1 MHVVGLVR
9 GHTTGGH
16 ADAMTASW
24 DIRADSPLLPIAAER
39 PRRARFSLPVPTSDE
54 PPPPVVGLLAGAVE
68 VDITPPPGLPKA
80 GYSRNAHTGTGFR
93 SRLRARVLHLR
104 SGRGSVALV
113 QCDLLGGSAVVQ
125 RLVARAVA
133 ERTDVPAAG
142 LAIGATHTHGGPGQF
157 LGTDFYNRFAS
168 NKPGFDAGW
177 AQDLATRIADGVV
190 EAVEQRRPA
199 RLAWGRAEVWGL
211 TRNRSLPSYVRNDG
225 ADPRRGAQ
233 RTYVSVNPD
242 LHLLRVDAEA
252 PDGGHE
258 PLAAVAVFSVHGTG
272 VPMRSSTYNAD
283 LWAYVTDEIGHRVE
297 RTHGR
302 RPLIGA
308 IEGTHADVAPALHPG
323 TAGHLEARRVGRA
336 VGARAAE
343 LYASL
348 DGQLRGEG
356 VRVACGLRE
365 VDLERSP
372 SIGGVTLPRRPAV
385 GAALVAGAFE
395 NETPVIHRV
404 PPFRPGVPRRR
415 SDRPQGGKRVLG
427 GPFQRLV
434 LPLSGFPRVLPLQVV
449 QVGEAAVVGLPF
461 ELTVES
467 GRRIA
472 DAVAAATGGHG
483 VEQVVVSSVANEY
496 SGYCTTPEEY
506 EEQRYEG
513 GHTLYGPRT
522 QPFLAAHAAQ
532 LAGEVVRAGLV
543 SALLP
548 DRPFDLHHRSYLP
561 SPSAAAS
568 DRAVTGPA
576 EFTDATSATDPVWEQ
591 AWTDVAPGGLRWDR
605 PLVRVEMAD
614 GHGDWRPAVAHGRPV
629 DDGGCDIEVVHLG
642 PGDQGHD
649 RYAARWWDPGFRAG
663 RRHRFVLV
671 AQGGRVEV
679 AGDAFD

>member
-1 MHVVGLVR
+1 V
-9 GHTTGGH
+9 GHTFGGH
-16 ADAMTASW
+16 THAMTGSW
-24 DIRADSPLLPIAAER
+24 DIRTDSPLLRIAADG
-39 PRRARFSLPVPTSDE
+39 PRRARFSLPVPG
-54 PPPPVVGLLAGAVE
+54 PAARPLMVRGLLAGAVE

-104 SGRGSVALV
+104 SGNGSVALV

-133 ERTDVPAAG
+133 GRTDVPAAG
-142 LAIGATHTHGGPGQF
+142 VSIGATHTHGGPGQF

-168 NKPGFDAGW
+168 NKPGFDAAW
-177 AQDLATRIADGVV
+177 AQELAARIAGGVV
-190 EAVEQRRPA
+190 AAVDQRRPA
-199 RLAWGRAEVWGL
+199 RLAWGRTEIWGL

-252 PDGGHE
+252 ADGGDE
-258 PLAAVAVFSVHGTG
+258 PLAALAVFSVHGTG
-272 VPMRSSTYNAD
+272 VPMRSPTYNAD
-283 LWAYVTDEIGHRVE
+283 LWAYVTDEFGHRVALS
-297 RTHGR
+297 HGR
-302 RPLIGA
+302 RPVVGA
-308 IEGTHADVAPALHPG
+308 VEGTHADVAPALHPG
-323 TAGHLEARRVGRA
+323 TAGHLEARRLGRA
-336 VGARAAE
+336 IGARAAE

-348 DGQLRGEG
+348 DGRLRGDD
-356 VRVACGLRE
+356 VAVACGLRE
-365 VDLERSP
+365 VDLGRSP
-372 SIGGVTLPRRPAV
+372 SIGDVTLPRRPAV

-415 SDRPQGGKRVLG
+415 TDRPQGGKRVLG
-427 GPFQRLV
+427 GPLQRLV
-434 LPLSGFPRVLPLQVV
+434 LPLSGFPRVLPVQVV
-449 QVGEAAVVGLPF
+449 RVGDAAIVGLPF
-461 ELTVES
+461 ELTVET

-472 DAVAAATGGHG
+472 DAVAAETRGHG
-483 VEQVVVSSVANEY
+483 VERVVVSSVANEY

-522 QPFLAAHAAQ
+522 QPFLAAHAAR
-532 LAGEVVRAGLV
+532 LAGEVVRDGLV
-543 SALLP
+543 GALLP
-548 DRPFDLHHRSYLP
+548 DRTFDLHYRSYLP
-561 SPSAAAS
+561 APFPPAVA
-568 DRAVTGPA
+568 RAVSGPA
-576 EFTDATSATDPVWEQ
+576 TFTDATSATDPVWEQ
-591 AWTDVAPGGLRWDR
+591 TWVDAAPGGLRWDA

-614 GHGDWRPAVAHGRPV
+614 GHGDWRPADAHGRPV

-642 PGDQGHD
+642 PGDQGHH

-663 RRHRFVLV
+663 RRHRFVL
-671 AQGGRVEV
+671 AAKEGRPEI
-679 AGDAFD
+679 AGDPFD

>member
-1 MHVVGLVR
+1 M
-9 GHTTGGH
+9 TG
-16 ADAMTASW
+16 SW
-24 DIRADSPLLPIAAER
+24 DIRADSPLLPIAADG
-39 PRRARFSLPVPTSDE
+39 PRRARFSLPVPGPAA
-54 PPPPVVGLLAGAVE
+54 PPPTVRGLLAGAVE

-104 SGRGSVALV
+104 SGNGSVALV

-133 ERTDVPAAG
+133 GRTDVPAAG
-142 LAIGATHTHGGPGQF
+142 VSIGATHTHGGPGQF

-168 NKPGFDAGW
+168 NKPGFDAAW
-177 AQDLATRIADGVV
+177 AQELAARIAGGVV
-190 EAVEQRRPA
+190 AAVDQRRPA
-199 RLAWGRAEVWGL
+199 RLAWGRTEVWGL

-252 PDGGHE
+252 ADGGDE
-258 PLAAVAVFSVHGTG
+258 PLAALAVFSVHGTG
-272 VPMRSSTYNAD
+272 VPMRSPTYNAD
-283 LWAYVTDEIGHRVE
+283 LWAYVTDEIGHRVA
-297 RTHGR
+297 RSHGR
-302 RPLIGA
+302 RPVVGA
-308 IEGTHADVAPALHPG
+308 VEGTHADVAPALHPG
-323 TAGHLEARRVGRA
+323 TAGHLEARRLGRA
-336 VGARAAE
+336 IGARAAE

-348 DGQLRGEG
+348 DGALRGED
-356 VRVACGLRE
+356 VAVACGLRE

-372 SIGGVTLPRRPAV
+372 SIGDVTLPRRPAV

-404 PPFRPGVPRRR
+404 PPFRPGVPRRHA
-415 SDRPQGGKRVLG
+415 DRPQGGKRVLG
-427 GPFQRLV
+427 GPLQRLV
-434 LPLSGFPRVLPLQVV
+434 LPLSGFPRVLPVQVV
-449 QVGEAAVVGLPF
+449 RVGDAAIVGLPF
-461 ELTVES
+461 ELTVAT

-472 DAVAAATGGHG
+472 DAVAAETRGHG
-483 VEQVVVSSVANEY
+483 VERVVVSSVANEY

-522 QPFLAAHAAQ
+522 QPFLAAHAAR
-532 LAGEVVRAGLV
+532 LAGEVVRDGLV
-543 SALLP
+543 GALLP
-548 DRPFDLHHRSYLP
+548 DRAFDLHYRSYLP
-561 SPSAAAS
+561 APFPPTVA
-568 DRAVTGPA
+568 RAVSGPA
-576 EFTDATSATDPVWEQ
+576 TFTDATSATDPVWEQ
-591 AWTDVAPGGLRWDR
+591 TWVDAAPGGLRWDA

-642 PGDQGHD
+642 PGDQGHH

-663 RRHRFVLV
+663 RRHRFVLA
-671 AQGGRVEV
+671 AQEGRPEI
-679 AGDAFD
+679 AGDPFD